1 MVRWLWCFAHG
12 QEFNPVTAEASWVNA
27 GVDDETPEA
36 AASGFLSQ
44 SQTRLSFGHV
54 EADVDEL

>member
-1 MVRWLWCFAHG
+1 MVWWLWSIAHG
-12 QEFNPVTAEASWVNA
+12 QEFNPVSTEASWVNA
-27 GVDDETPEA
+27 GVDDQTPEK

-54 EADVDEL
+54 EADVDKL